1 MVKKLDAFVN
11 WMNCRN
17 KERAEL
23 PKNPQKHYY
32 TKKQGRLK
40 ILNGKKPTKRQFDYQ
55 LVTMYNGQ

>member
-40 ILNGKKPTKRQFDYQ
+40 ILNGKKPTKR
-55 LVTMYNGQ
+55 